1 MSLNSFRNNEKIY
14 DEHETEKALMCQ
26 ARECPNRWSV
36 DKGDKLCTAHAWEP
50 PTRWPYITDIQLNA
64 LTRRKDKPPE
74 EPAPK
79 LSNAEKM
86 QILGKLRVL
95 TNTHPKQW
103 AYNLKA
109 MEADGQQLTSLQK
122 KLWRAALKENEN
134 ELL

>member
-14 DEHETEKALMCQ
+14 DDHETEKGLMCQ

-50 PTRWPYITDIQLNA
+50 LTRWPIVTDIQLNA
-64 LTRRKDKPPE
+64 LTRRKEKPPA

-86 QILGKLRVL
+86 AILSKLRVP
-95 TNTHPKQW
+95 TNTNPRQW

-109 MEADGQQLTSLQK
+109 LEADGQQLSAVQK
-122 KLWRAALKENEN
+122 KMWREALRENV
-134 ELL
+134 